1 MLLVHPS
8 GRGTYLVAIWANL
21 ITTIPRGKPP
31 VFVDFSHWPLLW
43 PEKTN
48 VGVDDVV
55 EVNSSTLCVFGVGV
69 GP

>member
-1 MLLVHPS
+1 MSVHPP
-8 GRGTYLVAIWANL
+8 GPGTYLVGIWANS
-21 ITTIPRGKPP
+21 ITAITRGKPP
-31 VFVDFSHWPLLW
+31 RFGRLYYRNRGWS
-43 PEKTN
+43 EKTN